1 MELSAFLIYLIGT
14 VDSFNRSLDFLVFL
28 LFIGIFVFGFVLC
41 MTYGSYSMF
50 EETKEGRAK
59 KETMLKW
66 CKRGLISCSILWV
79 ILGSITILIPSSKTI
94 IAMITVPAI
103 VNNEEVQKL
112 PKNVIS
118 FVNKYLETEI
128 YRYKNQRK
136 EDDL

>member
-28 LFIGIFVFGFVLC
+28 LFIGIFVFGFILC
-41 MTYGSYSMF
+41 MTYGSSSMF
-50 EETKEGRAK
+50 EETKEERAK

-112 PKNVIS
+112 PSNVVQ
-118 FVNKYLETEI
+118 FVNQYLEDNI
-128 YRYKNQRK
+128 RKYQRNSN
-136 EDDL
+136 DL